1 MKLLKTKYKSLLSGE
16 TLIPPE
22 KLLTNEKNVFEK
34 NWSVL
39 MKNQVI
45 LLGSLVEN
53 FEAFMKV
60 CNHVF
65 WNLLVKM

>member
-1 MKLLKTKYKSLLSGE
+1 MKLLKTKYKSLFSGE
-16 TLIPPE
+16 TLISPE
-22 KLLTNEKNVFEK
+22 KLLTNEKNV
-34 NWSVL
+34 V
-39 MKNQVI
+39 
-45 LLGSLVEN
+45 LLGSMVEN

>member
-39 MKNQVI
+39 MKN
-45 LLGSLVEN
+45 
-53 FEAFMKV
+53 
-60 CNHVF
+60 
-65 WNLLVKM
+65 